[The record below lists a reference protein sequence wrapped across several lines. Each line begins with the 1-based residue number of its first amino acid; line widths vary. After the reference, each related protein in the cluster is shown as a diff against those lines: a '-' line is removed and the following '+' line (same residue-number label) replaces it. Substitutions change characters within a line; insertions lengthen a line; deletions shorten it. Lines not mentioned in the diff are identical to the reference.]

1 MSSSQSAARRTP
13 EPVRAAR
20 PELAPA
26 TRPLVRRLGKVR
38 VPLSLT
44 HQPWAT
50 AYRLP
55 SGQTIWCLRWPQ
67 DGPVVRSVVSTR
79 LLRQY
84 ARSSG
89 LRPLEVAIDEI
100 VGTDEV

>member
-1 MSSSQSAARRTP
+1 MSSLRAARRSP
-13 EPVRAAR
+13 EPVRAAP
-20 PELAPA
+20 PELVSP

-38 VPLSLT
+38 IPLSLT

-55 SGQTIWCLRWPQ
+55 SGQTIWCVRRPR
-67 DGPVVRSVVSTR
+67 DGQVVRSVVSTR
-79 LLRQY
+79 LLRRY

-100 VGTDEV
+100 AGTDGV